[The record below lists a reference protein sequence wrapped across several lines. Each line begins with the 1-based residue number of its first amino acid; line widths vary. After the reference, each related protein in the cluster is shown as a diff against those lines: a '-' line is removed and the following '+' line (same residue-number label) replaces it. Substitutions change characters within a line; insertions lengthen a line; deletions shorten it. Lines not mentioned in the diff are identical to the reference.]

1 MCYINYSTF
10 WERTRKE
17 RKKKKSYISLTVLMG
32 IFHRDS
38 WPNCFE
44 VGKLIFNNN
53 NDYYI
58 ICCSLFICIIWRRE
72 DCVENQVFNK
82 SNMQRIVL
90 SARMVTF
97 FFFFNKKETGAT
109 ICGLLP
115 GRDLVGASPL
125 RNIGWRAMYIRNP
138 PPTWYHHDLNEGPH
152 TCTRDL
158 SPLGHPSWGKDGDS
172 HKLMVFLK

>member
-97 FFFFNKKETGAT
+97 FFFFFFEQKGDRGDYMWSPSRTWLSRGIPTKEYWMK
-109 ICGLLP
+109 
-115 GRDLVGASPL
+115 
-125 RNIGWRAMYIRNP
+125 RNVY
-138 PPTWYHHDLNEGPH
+138 
-152 TCTRDL
+152 
-158 SPLGHPSWGKDGDS
+158 
-172 HKLMVFLK
+172 

>member
-58 ICCSLFICIIWRRE
+58 ICCSLFICIIWSRE
-72 DCVENQVFNK
+72 DCVKNQVFNK

-97 FFFFNKKETGAT
+97 FFFEQKGDWGDYMWFPSRTWLN
-109 ICGLLP
+109 
-115 GRDLVGASPL
+115 RDILTREYWIK
-125 RNIGWRAMYIRNP
+125 RNAY
-138 PPTWYHHDLNEGPH
+138 
-152 TCTRDL
+152 
-158 SPLGHPSWGKDGDS
+158 
-172 HKLMVFLK
+172 